1 MRVRIPEARRIIAGE
16 REMDTFISIDR
27 KIGDGGDTQDLAL
40 PRSSGNLTVKDVGG
54 GWQVV
59 KLSKRLKGG

>member
-1 MRVRIPEARRIIAGE
+1 
-16 REMDTFISIDR
+16 MDTFISIDR

-40 PRSSGNLTVKDVGG
+40 PLSSGDLTVKDVGG

-59 KLSKRLKGG
+59 KLSQILKGG